1 MHSFGLA
8 YVWGKAGVKKKK
20 KKRILLKGISLEYI
34 EGFKLS
40 SV

>member
-1 MHSFGLA
+1 MCGEKQEL
-8 YVWGKAGVKKKK
+8 KKKK

>member
-20 KKRILLKGISLEYI
+20 KKENSFKGNFLGVY
-34 EGFKLS
+34 
-40 SV
+40 